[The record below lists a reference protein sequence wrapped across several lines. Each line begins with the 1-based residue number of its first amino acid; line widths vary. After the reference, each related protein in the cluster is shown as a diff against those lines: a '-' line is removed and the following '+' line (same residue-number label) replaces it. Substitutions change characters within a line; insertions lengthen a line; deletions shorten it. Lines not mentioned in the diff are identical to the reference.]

1 MSEKSDQNT
10 EPEGTGHEW
19 DGIKEYNNPLP
30 RWWLWIFYATL
41 VWGLGYTI
49 AYPAWPLLKSATP
62 GLLGFSSREALESDI
77 IAFNEAN
84 AGLDARLESAPL
96 ADIEADAELLSYAL
110 RGGAAV
116 FRTFCSQCHGSGAA
130 GARGY
135 PNLLDDDWL
144 WGGTI
149 SDIHYSVA
157 HGIRN
162 AEDADARQSEMPAY
176 SEFLA
181 EEQIWQ
187 LANYV
192 LSLSGQP
199 HDETLLAAGG
209 ELFGQECAA
218 CHGEGGTGDRELGAP
233 NLTDFITL
241 YGNAPDDI
249 AETIAYSR
257 NSVMPSWSGRLTES
271 QIRQVSVYVHQ
282 LGGGE

>member
-1 MSEKSDQNT
+1 MNEKADENE
-10 EPEGTGHEW
+10 EPENTGHEW

-62 GLLGFSSREALESDI
+62 GLLGFSTREALEADI

-84 AGLDARLESAPL
+84 AGLDARLESAAL
-96 ADIEADAELLSYAL
+96 ADIEADAEMLSYAL

-162 AEDADARQSEMPAY
+162 AEDADARYSEMPAY
-176 SEFLA
+176 GEFLD
-181 EEQIWQ
+181 EEQIRQ
-187 LANYV
+187 LTNYV
-192 LSLSGQP
+192 LSLSDQQ

-209 ELFGQECAA
+209 ELFEQECVA

-241 YGNAPDDI
+241 YGNSPEDI

>member
-1 MSEKSDQNT
+1 MNEKADQND
-10 EPEGTGHEW
+10 EPESTGHEW
-19 DGIKEYNNPLP
+19 DGIKEFNNPLP

-62 GLLGFSSREALESDI
+62 GLLGFSTREALEADI

-84 AGLDARLESAPL
+84 AGLDARLESAAL
-96 ADIEADAELLSYAL
+96 ADIEADPEMLSYAL

-157 HGIRN
+157 RGIRN

-241 YGNAPDDI
+241 YGNSPDDI